1 MMTILA
7 RLIGVSVLGS
17 MVMVSFALTGL
28 LTVFTLL
35 EQVGELDQ
43 RYTFTAALIYV
54 GLSVPRLLY
63 ETLPYAILIGA
74 LISLGGFALRSELV
88 AMRAA
93 GVSVYRILGFAMV
106 PALIISFM
114 GVLIGEYLL
123 PDAERLA
130 RLERRQATS
139 AIEAISPEYGIWLR
153 DQSSFLHVESMSGE
167 EMTGLRWLVFDSEK
181 RLIEVRTA
189 QLASYVSP
197 AEGIPARWQLFDVT
211 RTEYG
216 LKETRRHQDERA
228 VWQTELTPEEISS
241 ELLVEPSRMSIG
253 SLARRISALDKQA
266 LDTSKYQLG
275 FWVKLLQPLTALAL
289 LALSAAMVFG
299 PLRDASM
306 GLRVFSGLLL
316 GVGFKFVQDL
326 LSPLTLVYGL
336 PPILAV
342 LVPTIVCL
350 GFAYYQLRRVA

>member
-1 MMTILA
+1 MTTILA
-7 RLIGVSVLGS
+7 RLIGVSVFGA
-17 MVMVSFALTGL
+17 MAMVSLALTGL
-28 LTVFTLL
+28 LAVFTLL
-35 EQVGELDQ
+35 EQVGQLDQ
-43 RYTFTAALIYV
+43 SYTFVAALIYV

-93 GVSVYRILGFAMV
+93 GVSVYRILAFAMT
-106 PALIISFM
+106 PALIISLI
-114 GVLIGEYLL
+114 GVLIGEYVL

-139 AIEAISPEYGIWLR
+139 AMDAISPDYGIWLR
-153 DQSSFLHVESMSGE
+153 DQSSFLHIESMNDE
-167 EMTGLRWLVFDSEK
+167 EMTGLRWLVFDEVNRLVSVRSARLAKYVPASED
-181 RLIEVRTA
+181 
-189 QLASYVSP
+189 
-197 AEGIPARWQLFDVT
+197 IPARWQLSDVLSID
-211 RTEYG
+211 YG
-216 LKETRRHQDERA
+216 LDRTRKYQESEA
-228 VWQTELTPEEISS
+228 VWLTELTPEEISS
-241 ELLVEPSRMSIG
+241 ELLVEPSRMSIS
-253 SLARRISALDKQA
+253 SLARRISAMDKQA

-326 LSPLTLVYGL
+326 LSPVTLVYGL

-342 LVPTIVCL
+342 LVPTMLVL
-350 GFAYYQLRRVA
+350 GLAYQQLRRVA